1 MQQRWFILSVLLL
14 VSVLLYLLAPIL
26 TPFLIGA
33 LLAYISDPVAD
44 RLENRGLGRTQAV
57 VLVFLV
63 LTLIVLSALLL
74 LVPHLTTQIQILIE
88 RIPKFVELINTQFI
102 PQLEAALG
110 IEIASPD
117 MKQVAGVISEHWQA
131 TGNLATTL
139 LTSVLQSGLAIV
151 AWIGN
156 LVLIP
161 VVTFYLLRDWDLM
174 MAQIRELLP
183 RNIEPRVTLWAL
195 ECDEVLGAFMKGQLV
210 VMLVLGVIYASG
222 LALLGIDLA
231 MLLGLVAGL
240 ASIVPYLGVI
250 IGVLS
255 SIVAAYVQL
264 QDPLILVGVGV
275 VFGVGQV
282 LEGMVLTPK
291 LVGDR
296 IGLHPVAV
304 IFAILAGG
312 QLFGFVGVLIAL
324 PAAAVI
330 RVLLTHLHTDYR
342 ASKLYAH
349 QAQDLKDGPLSD

>member
-33 LLAYISDPVAD
+33 LLAYISDPIAD
-44 RLENRGLGRTQAV
+44 RLEDRGLSRTQAV

-63 LTLIVLSALLL
+63 LTLIVLAALFL
-74 LVPHLTTQIQILIE
+74 LVPHLTTQTQILVE
-88 RIPKFVELINTQFI
+88 RIPKFVELINTKFI

-110 IEIASPD
+110 VDIAKPD
-117 MKQVAGVISEHWQA
+117 MKQVAGVISQHWQA

-139 LTSVLQSGLAIV
+139 LTSALESGLAIV
-151 AWIGN
+151 ALFGN

-183 RNIEPRVTLWAL
+183 RNIEPRVTLWAR

-210 VMLVLGVIYASG
+210 VMFVLGIIYASG
-222 LALLGIDLA
+222 LAILGVDLA

-255 SIVAAYVQL
+255 STVAAYVQF

-275 VFGVGQV
+275 VFGAGQL

-330 RVLLTHLHTDYR
+330 RVLLSHLHTDYR

-349 QAQDLKDGPLSD
+349 QVQDLKDGPLSD